1 MIFRKNLETRK
12 SEKKISFVNMFTTE
26 KRRERKKSH
35 SSVGKSKTIRHCCCP
50 LIYCSLFRNANF
62 VNFSFLALKYDKV
75 QKQLLLRSNNCL
87 KLYFK
92 SLKKPY
98 YYCCITVV
106 IWLFQKSFV
115 NIMMFRKRHQATT
128 KFIVKRS
135 TLIHTYTTNIV

>member
-1 MIFRKNLETRK
+1 MIFRKKIKTRK

-26 KRRERKKSH
+26 KREKKSH

-92 SLKKPY
+92 SFNT
-98 YYCCITVV
+98 TVV